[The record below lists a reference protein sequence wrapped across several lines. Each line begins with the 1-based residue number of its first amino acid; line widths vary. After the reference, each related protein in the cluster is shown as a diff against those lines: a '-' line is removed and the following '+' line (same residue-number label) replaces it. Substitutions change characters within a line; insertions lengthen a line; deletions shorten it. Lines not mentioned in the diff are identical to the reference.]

1 MVIVFAVVSIW
12 IYISNFPLVYAYR
25 IRYVLYEGTSN
36 EFFSLMEHIG
46 VIELSD
52 SDKYI

>member
-1 MVIVFAVVSIW
+1 MSI
-12 IYISNFPLVYAYR
+12 SPLVCAYKVR
-25 IRYVLYEGTSN
+25 HVLYEDTRN
-36 EFFSLMEHIG
+36 KFFSLMEHIG

>member
-1 MVIVFAVVSIW
+1 MVIVFAVVW